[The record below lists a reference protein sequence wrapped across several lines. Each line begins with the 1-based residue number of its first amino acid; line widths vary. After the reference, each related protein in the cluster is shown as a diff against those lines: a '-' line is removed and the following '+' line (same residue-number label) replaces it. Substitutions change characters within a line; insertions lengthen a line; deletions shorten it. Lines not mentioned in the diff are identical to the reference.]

1 MNRERIERL
10 AIDSAAGELNEDVEA
25 LFRAYLAEHPEANPA
40 QDEMLQVYEQTK
52 SAIDAKTK
60 DADAGVGIPAV
71 RARSLVRAKWWEFER
86 YAAAVIVAAFIGFAG
101 GRWAINGE
109 TSDIGFTQFGR
120 APTRI
125 ATVSDLKEQ
134 YAGTFWGDK
143 ALTLFEQ
150 RPGQRHKG
158 DFKRVGFLQRYREY
172 KKETQDE

>member
-1 MNRERIERL
+1 MNLERIERL
-10 AIDSAAGELNEDVEA
+10 AVDSAAGELNEDVEA

-40 QDEMLQVYEQTK
+40 GDEMLQVYEETK
-52 SAIDAKTK
+52 AAIDAKTR

-71 RARSLVRAKWWEFER
+71 KARPLLRARWWEFER
-86 YAAAVIVAAFIGFAG
+86 YAAAVIVAALIGFAG

-109 TSDIGFTQFGR
+109 TSEIGFTQFDR

-125 ATVSDLKEQ
+125 ETVSDLKEQ

-143 ALTLFEQ
+143 VLALLEQ

-158 DFKRVGFLQRYREY
+158 DLKRIGFLQRYREY
-172 KKETQDE
+172 KKETHDE